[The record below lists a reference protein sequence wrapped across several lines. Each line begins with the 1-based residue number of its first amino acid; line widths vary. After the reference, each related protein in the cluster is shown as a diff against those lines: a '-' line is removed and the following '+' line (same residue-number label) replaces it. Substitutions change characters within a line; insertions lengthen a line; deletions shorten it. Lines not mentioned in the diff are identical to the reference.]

1 MSTTAPTK
9 ELGQGLLKRHEGMS
23 IDDFRKHYTERH
35 ALIAIPWF
43 LANGVSYYAQ
53 HKLHRPLSWT
63 SETAASKNAEK
74 IPNLTDWDAGVELKF
89 LPGHSLE
96 TMTKGQ
102 SYYQEVIIPDER
114 NLFLTV
120 ALENM
125 ESVDAETVKGER
137 VEFIVDGKA
146 VVDSS
151 EWRSVWAKYEGRV

>member
-1 MSTTAPTK
+1 MSTTTPAK

-53 HKLHRPLSWT
+53 LHRPLSWT

-74 IPNLTDWDAGVELKF
+74 IPNLADWDAGVELKF

-102 SYYQEVIIPDER
+102 TYYQEVIIPDEKK
-114 NLFLTV
+114 LFLTV
-120 ALENM
+120 ALEHM
-125 ESVDAETVKGER
+125 ESVDAGSVDGER

-146 VVDSS
+146 VVAWV
-151 EWRSVWAKYEGRV
+151 EWRSVWEKYEGQM